1 MTRRWQFVDAVAK
14 LLYEHLAI
22 MADKNKDNL
31 IFKAYM
37 ECREALVR
45 SIRKACAQPEDVDD
59 ILQETYLRAYQA
71 NEKRPIS
78 SPKDYLFVVSRNLV
92 YKSLAHQSKEIVT
105 EIDDTLLDV
114 EHAPLDHDLHFKLK
128 LEVLNDA
135 FSSLPEKQRRAILL
149 RKFYGFSHKE
159 IAKKMG
165 VTVSSVEK
173 YISFGL
179 KHCEK
184 VLCSRGYENE
194 SETKNIKKTSR

>member
-1 MTRRWQFVDAVAK
+1 
-14 LLYEHLAI
+14 